1 MNHYVAR
8 TKISSSEA
16 EPQKS
21 ALISS
26 QLSLKSGQEEDQL
39 PLRPCTPQS
48 DAVMRRGVLM

>member
-1 MNHYVAR
+1 MNNYVAH

-39 PLRPCTPQS
+39 PLWPCTPQS
-48 DAVMRRGVLM
+48 DAVMRHCVLM